1 MALPWNEV
9 ANNPDF
15 QNLPSDQQESA
26 RLQYFSDVVAP
37 HVPHT
42 ELDTVRKQFDSE
54 TKPRSALGEIGTAL
68 KRGTIGQLPQMAGQ
82 AGEFIAGEFGA
93 GPGNVAYDISKK
105 VADYG
110 TEQLNRPDMQL
121 HPESHNAVTNFF
133 ASGAEMIPQSVAPM
147 AAIAGAIALAPVELP
162 ALATTALASLGG
174 GVLFGASQ
182 GQQTLE
188 KAQKAGVA
196 PDQAREASRIT
207 FAEESLGETVG
218 NLILG
223 WGFGALEK
231 AGTQAAIKTAGLT
244 KAQVVF
250 NAFKNPSWFQD
261 FAKKLPGEFAGEI
274 GTEMAQNYSEAATE
288 KAYGIDN
295 QDPWEAAK
303 QAISPTAAMTTILLP
318 LGAMG
323 HYKAA
328 QQSRAI
334 TSTLESPNADPKL
347 RTIAANTV
355 YQSLKTADPAA
366 AEAWGNNAQ
375 EAIKANRPILLD
387 ESFAVPQTDAE
398 IGASIVSADNV
409 DSAIDAAVRATS
421 GATTPIAGVVTVPP
435 SAPVTGIIN
444 QARSSRSGAEMLPVT
459 PADVGTVQ
467 GTPLLGKGV
476 SGAEPV
482 PFSREEVRA
491 MNLGKTLTHQYE
503 TPPSELNQPV
513 PPSST
518 NTVQPEAAPA
528 APKRVQTLKDAVVRQ
543 GGINPEYRMDILG
556 DTKGNYNIPG
566 VGHLFTKTGDSLD
579 GMAEKL
585 TEEGWFTEEQRNSGD
600 ATRLLSTMIRD
611 ELTGIKEHINPGNVT
626 AFDAKMKAEME
637 HYYGDQGRQEDPF
650 VNAPPADLE
659 VSGYN
664 MADEPTKDLTALYA
678 VGRRKMGSDA
688 FDDMLERLASQ
699 NENIDDNAF
708 EALVR
713 KEVDNHGKDQG
724 KAAAASASRGGHLPT
739 TGEVVGSAQQGKE
752 GAAAPPSAEVTAPTL
767 KAPPQGGVSVPASEK
782 LTPVSKRK
790 PADYGSTNKIVST
803 ERANELR
810 EKLRKKLNQVSA
822 GIDPELFAMAS
833 ELSVYHIEAG
843 ARSFAAYSKA
853 MLSDLGDKIKPY
865 LKALYL
871 GARNWPGIDKAGM
884 DTEAQLETAEKTA
897 PGQTADMLGGKNS
910 SQQAIHDAEIER
922 QKKMAE
928 APPVEAG
935 EGDLFSGK
943 AKQTDIEDVTKA
955 KPIDERLVP
964 KSAISTPA
972 LDKIKAQG
980 NHEEQKF
987 KVGERVVINNN
998 HNEEMT
1004 GRHGVVTE
1012 AKRIGW
1018 TTTVLFGS
1026 GPTESSSSYTYH
1038 VKTDAGVETDMRATD
1053 LEVETGIAP
1062 KVSDDVK
1069 MPEGLYTPRHALQLI
1084 EHSKGYIRNAEA
1096 AAERARNADKI
1107 EGHKKAAERYR
1118 KELDARTRA
1127 FEAWAALN
1135 PEEAAKVRGELST
1148 AKADE
1153 NWWNHELTPV
1163 GRENAANEAGIK
1175 IQTNTTR
1182 WNYIGMSER
1191 EKLSAVRASGKNLDS
1206 GSATETAVPVV
1217 AGDAAATLKAAGLT
1231 VRKTKTNKGSDVW
1244 EVSGDT
1250 RAHKDTIKS
1259 MGGRWYGPKKVW
1271 SFYKGD
1277 PSERLAERLPKPK
1290 TVAAA
1295 AITETPATPI
1305 PPPRDKEKTP
1315 FEEGQAAFSAGKTRI
1330 APMAMSSEEMTEWYR
1345 GWDKANLAAPVPG
1358 EIDEQANEGRIVS
1371 EETTNAPA
1379 QQPNL
1384 EAGNRGG
1391 NIEARPAGRTDRR
1404 PLGVGVEEGNL
1415 GAGTERG
1422 TAGENQEPGG
1432 TGSTN
1437 AGGREGG
1444 RAEQPPGASRT
1455 DGAVRDQSERRPV
1468 TGRQDFTITDADEIG
1483 VGGTKTK
1490 YQNNVAAIRL
1500 LKQITEQDRLA
1511 TPEEQAILAKY
1522 VGWGGIKGAFDPNNK
1537 GWTKE
1542 YTELKDLLTQEEY
1555 EAARRSILD
1564 AHYTSVPIVRGIWSG
1579 LRRMGFDGGR
1589 VLEPSVGVGNFFGL
1603 MPKGLRSASTLLG
1616 VELDRITGAI
1626 AHHLYQTADI
1636 SSPMGFQAINLPS
1649 GSFDAVVGNPPF
1661 GSQKLFDA
1669 NHKELSKFSIHNF
1682 FIAKALDKLRPGGVM
1697 GIVVSR
1703 YFLDAQDSTA
1713 RQYIAERANILGA
1726 VRLPYTAFKGNANT
1740 EVVTDVIFLQKLEE
1754 GESPDLS
1761 WVDTADIDV
1770 EGTPARVNQYYSDN
1784 PDNVLGTFARTG
1796 SMYGKD
1802 ELTVEPS
1809 EVSIED
1815 GIARFVQT
1823 LPENIYAKSG
1833 MTEAQVNDAIEG
1845 AVPEHTKVGGY
1856 FVAEDG
1862 KLARRASDSN
1872 RTDDSG
1878 QPVRRYEVAPEMPKA
1893 TERRVRDLI
1902 GVRDALRSLMRA
1914 EMTQVEDSADLSHLR
1929 DVLNRRYN
1937 AFMQTHGY
1945 INAQA
1950 NRRAFAED
1958 PDLPLLES
1966 LEPEYDPGVSRDA
1979 AKRKGTDYRP
1989 AKAEKAA
1996 IFRRRVLAPYT
2007 HVTNV
2012 DNPQDSLAASLNERG
2027 KVDLAYMEEI
2037 TGTDQET
2044 LIRELSGLIYRNPE
2058 TDLHEI
2064 ADEYLTGNVKA
2075 KLATA
2080 KEAVKTD
2087 KRFEENVV
2095 ALEKVQPADV
2105 TASDISVKLG
2115 ATWVPSDI
2123 VRDFVME
2130 LLGVEPSVAYIP
2142 SAGKWSFNVKSQS
2155 GTAVSGTAFTATWGT
2170 RRMPADDI
2178 IEAILNMR
2186 AIVVKDNHG
2195 TSREPNWVTN
2205 APETQAARAKSEDVH
2220 IKFKDWIWLDPKRR
2234 ERLESIWNNTMNT
2247 NRRRTYDGSHMQFPG
2262 MSPLV
2267 KMRKHQTSAV
2277 WRTLQ
2282 DRQVLLDHTVGAG
2295 KTYVMVAAAMEM
2307 RRLGL
2312 ARKPIFTVPNHLVRQ
2327 WRDEFYHLYPSAN
2340 ILAATEKDFE
2350 KANRQR
2356 LFSRIATGDW
2366 DAVIVAHSSF
2376 TKIGMPAQQETEI
2389 LNEMLR
2395 ELTDAVRQ
2403 MKDDRGDR
2411 NVIRDMER
2419 IKENLE
2425 AKLAKANAKA
2435 GARDR
2440 VVTFDELGADA
2451 LSVDEAHIFKNLF
2464 FISSMKGV
2472 AGLGNPAGSGRAFD
2486 LFVKTRYLQTRF
2498 GGKGTTIFATGTPIS
2513 NSLVEMYTMQRYLMY
2528 DDLKSRDMHLLDAW
2542 ARAFGDVQQ
2551 VYEVHPSGNGYRL
2564 ATRFAKFVNMPE
2576 LMTLYRKVADVV
2588 TLDDLKAQAKAEGK
2602 VFPVPKMKGGKPQLI
2617 VAERSPDQTK
2627 FFGVPTFARDLN
2639 NKIKFNHDNLTVE
2652 LNSET
2657 EKYHVL
2663 GEHAQSISGPFD
2675 TKAEADHSR
2684 RQLMNEPVINYNE
2697 GSILW
2702 KFENL
2707 RRLTKDSNGK
2717 INALS
2722 ITNEARKA
2730 GLDFRLIDANA
2741 ADFSG
2746 SKINQAIDK
2755 IVGVHAKWK
2764 ADKGAQLVFCDLSVP
2779 KSAKATAQ
2787 SQERKVWVRDKDNA
2801 GALKEVKAVM
2811 HIVDGIEG
2819 AVFLIHKNN
2828 KKTDKRVY
2836 VYDAITRGFTG
2847 IMADNVSDARTKLN
2861 AITEEKLIESRV
2873 DSSPL
2878 TEEEIQDWKDANE
2891 IVDDSSDSDTTD
2903 AEDDSV
2909 DLASLF
2915 ALSSRSTFSV
2925 YDDVK
2930 AKLIAKGIPE
2940 REIAFIHDYHTAN
2953 QKNKLFQ
2960 AVRDG
2965 TIRVLLGST
2974 QKMGA
2979 GMNAQDRLVAVHHL
2993 DAPWR
2998 PSDLEQRNGRII
3010 RQGNKLY
3017 ERDPDGFEIEEFRYA
3032 TKQTYDTR
3040 MWQIIEHKARGV
3052 EQLRHADETSRTIDD
3067 ISGEAAS
3074 AADMKAAASGNP
3086 LILDEIKL
3094 RNEISSLEAQEQ
3106 NYMRTTFDL
3115 QRRIQQL
3122 EKSDERYAGRIEGI
3136 NAWTSVRDKNP
3147 IDPFKVEIGG
3157 KTFTERKEIGGP
3169 MVTKIGDAYASASQA
3184 VVPAGTYRGV
3194 QFGFQRGTDKGIL
3207 YGKLS
3212 LNGKD
3217 WQTNAVYDADKN
3229 KFSPSG
3235 FLIRIDNELTGLDG
3249 DKAQAQRDLAREKEE
3264 LAKAQV
3270 EVKKPF
3276 SRKDTLAEARVKHRE
3291 VVTRLQASGGAIEM
3305 TPAMKEELALA
3316 KEARGTHTADFS
3328 MDVTPGPTF
3337 YSALTTS
3344 VEALRTN
3351 TAPPG
3356 MWKSAI
3362 NNMWKK
3368 GVKKEE
3374 IEWSGVNDWLDGQ
3387 TGKVTKQQIVDFLRA
3402 NEIKVTDVMRATKGG
3417 TEAVAE
3423 IRELLGT
3430 IEMQGYNAQW
3440 EANVVTDEYDILT
3453 GFEYPAERQEEDA
3466 RFAKVYSAEDNFKG
3480 MPEALRLKAI
3490 RVKELSEIASAAAE
3504 TTFENYTLPGGKNY
3518 HELLLTLPQSVIAPR
3533 EGESITEAMDRGHT
3547 EGNPMITSE
3556 FRSNHF
3562 DESNIVAH
3570 IRFNDRTDT
3579 DGKRVL
3585 FIEEVQS
3592 DWHQKGRKEGYLPAG
3607 WKETGH
3613 AVPDAPFKTTWP
3625 MLAMRRM
3632 IRYAADN
3639 GYDRIA
3645 WTTGEQQADRYDLS
3659 KQISQVTAKKISDG
3673 NYRISARNNIM
3684 RDGRGAEILN
3694 NVYGER
3700 DIPDVV
3706 GKDLA
3711 ERIIKETTESPDRTM
3726 VYNGLDLKVGGEGM
3740 KGFYDQMLPNEVN
3753 KYVKKWGGKVGETNI
3768 IQGEQPLDKNLR
3780 IEPTP
3785 VHSIDI
3791 TPAMRDSAMQGQ
3803 PMFEQTGAT
3812 ETKAKSYVKEK
3823 ETPAIKTL
3831 REAVQRATGK
3841 TLEEGSFTDAGLPE
3855 SFRGVAEAVKKIF
3868 GKDVVFFR
3876 NNIPDTI
3883 KFGGLA
3889 TGADTKNIY
3898 VNVEHKQPFVYVTG
3912 HELLHLLRKE
3922 RPDIYYR
3929 LYQIAKQEFDQEAV
3943 QEFGTLLTKFAAR
3956 NKLLRA
3962 PELDK
3967 VHEEMLANFV
3977 GDQFAR
3983 PDFWSK
3989 LAKTEPETFLD
4000 LARMVYD
4007 YLRRLLTMA
4016 KGRLGVGSYRSSE
4029 YFRDVERMRDAA
4041 GQALSDYA
4049 ENHRIMEY
4057 GFTAA
4062 QQDTGT
4068 MFAMTTADRERV
4080 IGDSGRQYTPEQRD
4094 AMRRTGSIVTKKTIQ
4109 ESAQAIHKDAWKRL
4123 AQGLVDQFAPVKD
4136 ISSRAYTLLRLSK
4149 GATGAFEALMK
4160 HGKLSLRD
4168 GAYDADISGGVLDR
4182 VFIPLGR
4189 ESTDFLRWIAG
4200 NRAEQL
4206 AAEDREHLFSPED
4219 IAAFKSLDQG
4229 TTAFDYTLENGTV
4242 TRDRTLIYRDSH
4254 KKFNE
4259 FNKNVL
4265 DMAEQSGLIDGES
4278 RSLWEREFYVPFYR
4292 VEEEKDGGVRG
4303 MNIKSG
4309 VIRQEAFKKL
4319 KGGEQALNDLMSNTL
4334 MNWAHLIDAA
4344 AKNRA
4349 AEATIEAA
4357 ALAGVAREATW
4368 GEKDT
4373 VWYMKDGKKAV
4384 YKVSDP
4390 YILTA
4395 ISALEYAGLR
4405 GPAMDAL
4412 SSFKHWLTIG
4422 VTASP
4427 FFKIR
4432 NLIRDSMQAVATA
4445 DLSYNVLGNVSKG
4458 YKLTH
4463 RERQEYVSAM
4473 AGGGLIRFGTMLE
4486 SNEAARTRQLIKQ
4499 GAKDEHILDNES
4511 KVRAFYDKY
4520 LEPAV
4525 SAYNELGNRGEE
4537 INRMALYDRMIRK
4550 GVGHAEASL
4559 AARDLLDFSM
4569 RGSWTGIRF
4578 LTQVVPFMNAR
4589 AQGLYK
4595 LGRSAKEDP
4604 ARFATVLGATALF
4617 SVALMAGYADDDDWK
4632 KREDWDRD
4640 NYWWFKLGGVAFR
4653 IPKPFEIG
4661 AIATLA
4667 ERGAEL
4673 MTSDEMTGRRFMNRL
4688 GAVLS
4693 DNLSMN
4699 PIPQLAKPLIDIYAN
4714 VDSFTGRPIES
4725 MGMERLAP
4733 DYRFRQ
4739 STSMPARAASTAG
4752 NALTGGHFL
4761 SPVQVDHLVRGY
4773 FSWLGSFVVGS
4784 ADMLARSASSE
4795 PSRPA
4800 SDYWKVAT
4808 GGLVSETEGAPSRYV
4823 TQMYDQAKIIEE
4835 AYGTW
4840 KEMIKEGKSVEAKD
4854 YFTENRDVIGKYRV
4868 IERVKREQTK
4878 LNQMRRRIEN
4888 SDISPD
4894 EKRDR
4899 INKIRENQDKL
4910 ARQVSQAA
4918 RF

>member
-1 MALPWNEV
+1 MALPWSEV
-9 ANNPDF
+9 ATSPEFLD
-15 QNLPSDQQESA
+15 LPGDQKEAA
-26 RLQYFSDVVAP
+26 RLQYFDQVVAP
-37 HVPHT
+37 QVPRT
-42 ELDTVRKQFDSE
+42 DLPKAREQFDAA
-54 TKPRSALGEIGTAL
+54 TKDPGYLGEIKRGLIHGAMVTAPKMVGETAKFFGAEETGDEL
-68 KRGTIGQLPQMAGQ
+68 IKNAEARETAANTESLSGQSQDSPWSVRGNVYEAAENSVMSIAPGAAGAAVGGTIGAFVGGVGALPGALIGYGIGSLLSLPFFYGSQGQSAYENIKKAQLDAGATPEAAEEAARAGGHQSGIIEAGGELVADVIPVAKMFKPFVKPAAKAAGTLVKDTFFPGLKTAGKTLAGIEAGEVSTEMAQQ
-82 AGEFIAGEFGA
+82 AGEDYVEGSYGA
-93 GPGNVAYDISKK
+93 GPGATWERTSRVIMPTALMSAIPGMAGAAGHQAQVSASRKALEDPATDQDTRSKIALGAVSAIQEVSPETSKDFALYAGDQIAAGAPITLAGDDFYRNYAQTRSDTQKPADI
-105 VADYG
+105 
-110 TEQLNRPDMQL
+110 
-121 HPESHNAVTNFF
+121 
-133 ASGAEMIPQSVAPM
+133 ASTVMAAPTLD
-147 AAIAGAIALAPVELP
+147 AAIA
-162 ALATTALASLGG
+162 
-174 GVLFGASQ
+174 
-182 GQQTLE
+182 
-188 KAQKAGVA
+188 
-196 PDQAREASRIT
+196 
-207 FAEESLGETVG
+207 
-218 NLILG
+218 
-223 WGFGALEK
+223 
-231 AGTQAAIKTAGLT
+231 
-244 KAQVVF
+244 
-250 NAFKNPSWFQD
+250 
-261 FAKKLPGEFAGEI
+261 
-274 GTEMAQNYSEAATE
+274 AAT
-288 KAYGIDN
+288 
-295 QDPWEAAK
+295 
-303 QAISPTAAMTTILLP
+303 
-318 LGAMG
+318 
-323 HYKAA
+323 
-328 QQSRAI
+328 
-334 TSTLESPNADPKL
+334 
-347 RTIAANTV
+347 
-355 YQSLKTADPAA
+355 AA
-366 AEAWGNNAQ
+366 A
-375 EAIKANRPILLD
+375 
-387 ESFAVPQTDAE
+387 
-398 IGASIVSADNV
+398 
-409 DSAIDAAVRATS
+409 S
-421 GATTPIAGVVTVPP
+421 G
-435 SAPVTGIIN
+435 TGIIN

-513 PPSST
+513 PPST
-518 NTVQPEAAPA
+518 TTVQPEIAPA
-528 APKRVQTLKDAVVRQ
+528 KPKRVQTLKDAVVRQ
-543 GGINPEYRMDILG
+543 GGINPDYRMDILG
-556 DTKGNYNIPG
+556 DTNGNYNIPG
-566 VGHLFTKTGDSLD
+566 VGHVFTKTGDSPD

-600 ATRLLSTMIRD
+600 ATRLLSGMLRD
-611 ELTGIKEHINPGNVT
+611 ELTGIKEHINPGNVS
-626 AFDAKMKAEME
+626 AFDTKMKAEME
-637 HYYGDQGRQEDPF
+637 HYYGDQGGQEDPF

-664 MADEPTKDLTALYA
+664 MADEQTKDLSALYA
-678 VGRRKMGSDA
+678 VGYEKMGIDA
-688 FDDMLERLASQ
+688 FDSLVERVAAQ
-699 NENIDDNAF
+699 NTEISDNDF
-708 EALVR
+708 EKIIR
-713 KEVDNHGKDQG
+713 QEIENHGKPQRE
-724 KAAAASASRGGHLPT
+724 AAAQKRQGAENRAPS
-739 TGEVVGSAQQGKE
+739 GELVAPAQDKE
-752 GAAAPPSAEVTAPTL
+752 GAAAPPVTHT
-767 KAPPQGGVSVPASEK
+767 PQQMPALEAGTATPSKEGVSVSAVEK
-782 LTPVSKRK
+782 LTTVSKRK

-810 EKLRKKLNQVSA
+810 EKLRKKLNQVGA

-871 GARNWPGIDKAGM
+871 GARNWPGMDKTGM
-884 DTEAQLETAEKTA
+884 QTEAELETAEKTA
-897 PGQTADMLGGKNS
+897 PGQTADMLGGKNE
-910 SQQAIHDAEIER
+910 SQQAIHNAEIER

-943 AKQTDIEDVTKA
+943 AKQTDIEDVTKPA
-955 KPIDERLVP
+955 RQELISVSQREPAREGELIPKDSAVARKSYGTIEVRTVRDEFNGETKDASQVFGAYPVIGPNGMSIDQYEADINYKGITDQGFAAWRDDDGMWFIYDGNNKLLIYTHNDPTIVSKAPMVPMPDTTDMVSVPPRDEGETPAITVDTGTGKVTTSEKPIDERLVP
-964 KSAISTPA
+964 KSALEAPKPTPTPQV
-972 LDKIKAQG
+972 KQ

-987 KVGERVVINNN
+987 KVGERVVINQN
-998 HNEEMT
+998 HNEELT
-1004 GRHGVVTE
+1004 GRHGVVTKAE
-1012 AKRIGW
+1012 RIGW
-1018 TTTVLFGS
+1018 TTHVYGLFG
-1026 GPTESSSSYTYH
+1026 GGRGQTESSSSYTYH
-1038 VKTDAGVETDMRATD
+1038 VKTDSGVDSTFSAADIEA
-1053 LEVETGIAP
+1053 ETGTAP
-1062 KVSDDVK
+1062 KVVDDVK

-1096 AAERARNADKI
+1096 AAERARKADKI
-1107 EGHKKAAERYR
+1107 EGHKKSAERYR

-1135 PEEAAKVRGELST
+1135 PEEAAKVHGELST

-1175 IQTNTTR
+1175 IPTNTTR

-1206 GSATETAVPVV
+1206 GSAIETAIPVV
-1217 AGDAAATLKAAGLT
+1217 AGDAATTLKAAGLT

-1250 RAHKDTIKS
+1250 RTHKDTIKS

-1290 TVAAA
+1290 TAAAA
-1295 AITETPATPI
+1295 AITETPPTPI
-1305 PPPRDKEKTP
+1305 PQPRDKEKTP
-1315 FEEGQAAFSAGKTRI
+1315 FEEGQAAFSAGKTRV

-1345 GWDKANLAAPVPG
+1345 GWDKANLAAPLPG
-1358 EIDEQANEGRIVS
+1358 EIDEQANEGRLVS

-1391 NIEARPAGRTDRR
+1391 NIEARPAGRADSR

-1432 TGSTN
+1432 EGVANVSRR
-1437 AGGREGG
+1437 AGGRE
-1444 RAEQPPGASRT
+1444 EQPSGAPRGN
-1455 DGAVRDQSERRPV
+1455 GAVRDQSERRPV
-1468 TGRQDFTITDADEIG
+1468 AGRQDFTITDADEIG
-1483 VGGTKTK
+1483 AGGTKTK

-1537 GWTKE
+1537 SWEKE
-1542 YTELKDLLTQEEY
+1542 HAELVELLTQEEF

-1564 AHYTSVPIVRGIWSG
+1564 AHYTSLPIVRGIWSG

-1626 AHHLYQTADI
+1626 AHQLYQTADI

-1761 WVDTADIDV
+1761 WVDTSDIDV

-1815 GIARFVQT
+1815 GIERFVQT

-1833 MTEAQVNDAIEG
+1833 MTEVQVSDAVEG

-1856 FVAEDG
+1856 FVSEDG
-1862 KLARRASDSN
+1862 KLARRVADSN
-1872 RTDDSG
+1872 RTDDNG

-1902 GVRDALRSLMRA
+1902 GVRDALRSLMRQ
-1914 EMTQVEDSADLSHLR
+1914 ELTQIEDNASLAHLR
-1929 DVLNRRYN
+1929 DVLNRKYN
-1937 AFMQTHGY
+1937 GFVQTHGY

-1966 LEPEYDPGVSRDA
+1966 LEPDYDPGISRDA
-1979 AKRKGTDYRP
+1979 AKRKEIAYRP
-1989 AKAEKAA
+1989 SKAGKAA
-1996 IFRRRVLAPYT
+1996 IFKKRVLAPYT
-2007 HVTNV
+2007 HVTSV
-2012 DNPQDSLAASLNERG
+2012 DNPQDALAASLNERG
-2027 KVDLAYMEEI
+2027 AVDLAYMEEI
-2037 TGTDQET
+2037 TGTNQET
-2044 LIRELSGLIYRNPE
+2044 LLRELAGLVYRNPE
-2058 TDLHEI
+2058 TDLHET

-2087 KRFEENVV
+2087 KRLEENVA

-2115 ATWVPSDI
+2115 ATWVPSDV
-2123 VRDFVME
+2123 VRDFSKE
-2130 LLGVEPSVAYIP
+2130 LLGVDVTVAYIKA
-2142 SAGKWSFNVKSQS
+2142 AGKWSFHAK
-2155 GTAVSGTAFTATWGT
+2155 GSGTAFTATWGT
-2170 RRMPADDI
+2170 QRVPADEVID
-2178 IEAILNMR
+2178 AILNMR

-2195 TSREPNWVTN
+2195 TSHQPNWVPN
-2205 APETQAARAKSEDVH
+2205 APETQAARAKAEDVQQ
-2220 IKFKDWIWLDPKRR
+2220 KFKDWIWLDPKRR
-2234 ERLESIWNNTMNT
+2234 ERLEAIWNNTMNT
-2247 NRRRTYDGSHMQFPG
+2247 NRRRTYDGSHMKFPG

-2267 KMRKHQTSAV
+2267 NMRQHQKAV
-2277 WRTLQ
+2277 AWRGIQ
-2282 DRQVLLDHTVGAG
+2282 DRQLLLDHTVGAG
-2295 KTYVMVAAAMEM
+2295 KTYAMTSIAMEM
-2307 RRLGL
+2307 RRLGI
-2312 ARKPIFTVPNHLVRQ
+2312 ARKPVFTVPNHLVRQ

-2340 ILAATEKDFE
+2340 ILATTEKDFE

-2376 TKIGMPAQQETEI
+2376 TKIGMPAEQEKEI

-2395 ELTDAVRQ
+2395 ELTDAIQ
-2403 MKDDRGDR
+2403 QFKEDRADR
-2411 NVIRDMER
+2411 NVMRDMER

-2425 AKLAKANAKA
+2425 AKLEKANAKA
-2435 GARDR
+2435 GTRDK

-2451 LSVDEAHIFKNLF
+2451 LFVDEAHLFKNLF
-2464 FISSMKGV
+2464 FMSSMKGV

-2498 GGKGTTIFATGTPIS
+2498 GGKGTTVFATGTPIS

-2528 DDLKSRDMHLLDAW
+2528 DDLKSRGIHLLDAW

-2588 TLDDLKAQAKAEGK
+2588 TLDDLKNQAKAEGA
-2602 VFPVPKMKGGKPQLI
+2602 VFPVPKMKGGKPQLV
-2617 VAERSPDQTK
+2617 VAERSEAQTE
-2627 FFGVPTFARDLN
+2627 FFGVPTFGRDSEHN
-2639 NKIKFNHDNLTVE
+2639 ITFKYDNLET
-2652 LNSET
+2652 NQNKDT
-2657 EKYHVL
+2657 EKYHVSVK
-2663 GEHAQSISGPFD
+2663 GSKNNVAGPFD
-2675 TKAEADHSR
+2675 SMAEAERERDR
-2684 RQLMNEPVINYNE
+2684 LMDEPDVNYNK

-2707 RRLTKDSNGK
+2707 RQLTKDSKGK

-2730 GLDFRLIDANA
+2730 GLDYRLIDPNA
-2741 ADFSG
+2741 PDFAG
-2746 SKINQAIDK
+2746 SKINMAVDR
-2755 IVGVHAKWK
+2755 IVRVHEGWK
-2764 ADKGAQLVFCDLSVP
+2764 ADRGAQLVFCDLSVP
-2779 KSAKATAQ
+2779 KSAKASAQ
-2787 SQERKVWVRDKDNA
+2787 SQEKKVWVRDKDNS
-2801 GALKEVKAVM
+2801 GALKELKAVM
-2811 HIVDGIEG
+2811 HIVEGIEG
-2819 AVFLIHKNN
+2819 AVFLIHKRN

-2836 VYDAITRGFTG
+2836 VYDAMTRSFTG

-2861 AITEEKLIESRV
+2861 QITEERLIESRKEA
-2873 DSSPL
+2873 SPL

-2915 ALSSRSTFSV
+2915 ALSSKSTFSV

-2940 REIAFIHDYHTAN
+2940 NEIAFIHDYHTAD

-2965 TIRVLLGST
+2965 RIRVLLGST

-3052 EQLRHADETSRTIDD
+3052 EQLRHADETARSVDD

-3106 NYMRTTFDL
+3106 NHMRTTFDL

-3157 KTFTERKEIGGP
+3157 KTFTERKDIGGA
-3169 MVTKIGDAYASASQA
+3169 MVTKIGDAYASASQS
-3184 VVPAGTYRGV
+3184 VVPAGTYRGI
-3194 QFGFQRGTDKGIL
+3194 QFGFQRGSEKGIL

-3217 WQTNAVYDADKN
+3217 WQTNAVYDADQN

-3249 DKAQAQRDLAREKEE
+3249 DKAHAERDLAREKEE

-3291 VVTRLQASGGAIEM
+3291 VVTKLQASGGAIEM
-3305 TPAMKEELALA
+3305 TPEMKMELKL
-3316 KEARGTHTADFS
+3316 S
-3328 MDVTPGPTF
+3328 
-3337 YSALTTS
+3337 
-3344 VEALRTN
+3344 
-3351 TAPPG
+3351 
-3356 MWKSAI
+3356 
-3362 NNMWKK
+3362 
-3368 GVKKEE
+3368 
-3374 IEWSGVNDWLDGQ
+3374 
-3387 TGKVTKQQIVDFLRA
+3387 QQKRRA
-3402 NEIKVTDVMRATKGG
+3402 GG
-3417 TEAVAE
+3417 T
-3423 IRELLGT
+3423 
-3430 IEMQGYNAQW
+3430 
-3440 EANVVTDEYDILT
+3440 TDFDLT
-3453 GFEYPAERQEEDA
+3453 G
-3466 RFAKVYSAEDNFKG
+3466 
-3480 MPEALRLKAI
+3480 
-3490 RVKELSEIASAAAE
+3490 
-3504 TTFENYTLPGGKNY
+3504 
-3518 HELLLTLPQSVIAPR
+3518 
-3533 EGESITEAMDRGHT
+3533 
-3547 EGNPMITSE
+3547 
-3556 FRSNHF
+3556 
-3562 DESNIVAH
+3562 
-3570 IRFNDRTDT
+3570 
-3579 DGKRVL
+3579 
-3585 FIEEVQS
+3585 
-3592 DWHQKGRKEGYLPAG
+3592 
-3607 WKETGH
+3607 
-3613 AVPDAPFKTTWP
+3613 
-3625 MLAMRRM
+3625 
-3632 IRYAADN
+3632 
-3639 GYDRIA
+3639 
-3645 WTTGEQQADRYDLS
+3645 
-3659 KQISQVTAKKISDG
+3659 
-3673 NYRISARNNIM
+3673 
-3684 RDGRGAEILN
+3684 
-3694 NVYGER
+3694 
-3700 DIPDVV
+3700 
-3706 GKDLA
+3706 
-3711 ERIIKETTESPDRTM
+3711 
-3726 VYNGLDLKVGGEGM
+3726 
-3740 KGFYDQMLPNEVN
+3740 
-3753 KYVKKWGGKVGETNI
+3753 
-3768 IQGEQPLDKNLR
+3768 
-3780 IEPTP
+3780 EP
-3785 VHSIDI
+3785 
-3791 TPAMRDSAMQGQ
+3791 
-3803 PMFEQTGAT
+3803 EQTGARY
-3812 ETKAKSYVKEK
+3812 ETQK
-3823 ETPAIKTL
+3823 ETPAITTL

-3855 SFRGVAEAVKKIF
+3855 SFRGLAEAVKKIF

-3876 NNIPDTI
+3876 NNIPDII

-3889 TGADTKNIY
+3889 TGANTKNIY
-3898 VNVEHKQPFVYVTG
+3898 VNVDHKQPFVYVTG

-3943 QEFGTLLTKFAAR
+3943 QEFGTLLTNFAAR
-3956 NKLLRA
+3956 NELLRL

-3967 VHEEMLANFV
+3967 IHEEMLANFV

-3989 LAKTEPETFLD
+3989 LSKTEPETFLD

-4041 GQALSDYA
+4041 GQALSEYA
-4049 ENHRIMEY
+4049 ENHRIIEY
-4057 GFTAA
+4057 GITAA
-4062 QQDTGT
+4062 EQDGGT
-4068 MFAMTTADRERV
+4068 MFAMTAADRERV
-4080 IGDSGRQYTPEQRD
+4080 IGDSGRQYTAEQRE
-4094 AMRRTGSIVTKKTIQ
+4094 AMRRTGSIVTKKTIK
-4109 ESAQAIHKDAWKRL
+4109 ESVQAVHKDAWKRL
-4123 AQGLVDQFAPVKD
+4123 SQGILDQFAPIKD
-4136 ISSRAYTLLRLSK
+4136 ISRRAYVLMRLSK

-4168 GAYDADISGGVLDR
+4168 GAYDADVSGGVLDR

-4292 VEEEKDGGVRG
+4292 VEEEEDGGVRG

-4319 KGGEQALNDLMSNTL
+4319 KGGEQSLNDLMSNTL

-4349 AEATIEAA
+4349 AQATIEAA
-4357 ALAGVAREATW
+4357 ELTGAARPSVF
-4368 GEKDT
+4368 GEKNT
-4373 VWYMKDGKKAV
+4373 VWFMRDGKKAV
-4384 YKVSDP
+4384 YKVDDP
-4390 YILTA
+4390 YLLVA
-4395 ISALEYAGLR
+4395 ISSLEYAGLR

-4427 FFKIR
+4427 FFKVR

-4589 AQGLYK
+4589 AQGMYK

-4617 SVALMAGYADDDDWK
+4617 SVALMAAYSDDDDWK

-4673 MTSDEMTGRRFMNRL
+4673 MTNDEMNSRRFMGRV
-4688 GAVLS
+4688 GALLA

-4739 STSMPARAASTAG
+4739 STSMPARAVSTAG
-4752 NALTGGHFL
+4752 NAATGGHFL

-4773 FSWLGSFVVGS
+4773 FSWLGSFVVGG
-4784 ADMLARSASSE
+4784 ADMLARSVSSE
-4795 PSRPA
+4795 PARPA

-4808 GGLVSETEGAPSRYV
+4808 GGMVSETKGAPSRYV

-4854 YFTENRDVIGKYRV
+4854 YFTENRDVIGKYRI
-4868 IERVKREQTK
+4868 IERVKRQQTK

-4888 SDISPD
+4888 SDLAPD
-4894 EKRDR
+4894 VKRER
-4899 INKIRENQDKL
+4899 INKIREDQDRL